1 MNKFKIAYKKKLFFP
16 FLISIGLRA
25 PKKIKRNPFKR
36 KRKDDIFSVNF
47 DAFQASKEK
56 QSPIKADLSRKKLS
70 QINLDSRVKMILL
83 GSLLG
88 DGSIN
93 IQKNYVNA
101 RFQMRHSGKQESW
114 FNWKVS
120 ILRSL
125 ATDKSVHKSAPD
137 GFQKKSKNPTGKL
150 HFQTRALPVLT
161 EIFKIVEK
169 GGKKYIQRSWLNHLN
184 AEALMVWWLDDG
196 SLVKNHKNG
205 IFCTHGFSEK
215 EVKILSQYLKR
226 VWGVHTTLSKVK
238 KKVSQKNSSTYEP
251 TVLRLNTTNLVK
263 FLRIIM
269 PYVPVESMLYKLCI
283 GYVDLE
289 HQQRWI
295 SELKQAFKKNKRE
308 LKVSFEKKIEEIYAL
323 RKKESKKPSSF

>member
-1 MNKFKIAYKKKLFFP
+1 MNKFKITYKKKLFFP
-16 FLISIGLRA
+16 FVISWS
-25 PKKIKRNPFKR
+25 KKR
-36 KRKDDIFSVNF
+36 KRKEGMFSVNF
-47 DAFQASKEK
+47 LSKEK
-56 QSPIKADLSRKKLS
+56 KSPIKADLSRKNFA
-70 QINLDSRVKMILL
+70 QIDLDSRVKMVLL

-88 DGSIN
+88 DGSIK
-93 IQKNYVNA
+93 IQKNFINA
-101 RFQMRHSGKQESW
+101 RFQMRHSVKQESW

-125 ATDKSVHKSAPD
+125 ATDRGVHKQSPD
-137 GFQKKSKNPTGKL
+137 GWQKKSKNPTGKL

-161 EIFKIVEK
+161 EIFNVVQKR
-169 GGKKYIQRSWLNHLN
+169 GKKYIQRSWLNHLD

-205 IFCTHGFSEK
+205 IFCSHGFSEK

-226 VWGVHTTLSKVK
+226 VWGIHTTLSKLK
-238 KKVSQKNSSTYEP
+238 KKASQKPPYTYEP
-251 TVLRLNTTNLVK
+251 MVLRLNTTNLVK

-283 GYVDLE
+283 GYVDRE

-295 SELKQAFKKNKRE
+295 SEIKEAFKDKKRE
-308 LKVSFEKKIEEIYAL
+308 LKISFQKKIQEIYKL
-323 RKKESKKPSSF
+323 RNQEKDSKKKKI